1 MLSPP
6 QGTLG
11 VNTTTPIPQRRKPGL
26 REVKRQNQD
35 ASLCLQEPP
44 DPALYVQLL
53 QASQSIGSMS
63 PRSDIVTGQL
73 AEG

>member
-1 MLSPP
+1 M
-6 QGTLG
+6 
-11 VNTTTPIPQRRKPGL
+11 
-26 REVKRQNQD
+26 KRQNQD